1 MFNVIV
7 LVDEEEEED
16 ADIVIAKK
24 VEDYYPKNKFSDR
37 YEQGTSSQSS
47 CVNPFTPGICVQ
59 LISPWHDISFIS
71 NRKVKSAVKKIN
83 TRILCD
89 HLIKHPIL
97 NITARATHP
106 LHLRHPIFYCFL
118 GNELSS
124 PNILRC
130 SPLWNTTC
138 KRCTEYNSWQ
148 TISWILQSR

>member
-47 CVNPFTPGICVQ
+47 CVNPFTPGIGVQ

>member
-1 MFNVIV
+1 MFNIIV

-47 CVNPFTPGICVQ
+47 CVNPFTPGIGVQ
-59 LISPWHDISFIS
+59 LISPWHDISLIF

>member
-1 MFNVIV
+1 MFNIIV

-47 CVNPFTPGICVQ
+47 CVNPFTPGIGVQ
-59 LISPWHDISFIS
+59 LISPWHDFSFIS

>member
-1 MFNVIV
+1 MFNIIV

-47 CVNPFTPGICVQ
+47 CVNPFTPGIGVQ